1 MSISNRANFPPAI
14 PGDPCPPLYK
24 ICKTE
29 PDTERARQGRA
40 ERDQAAVRGLIPSTD
55 GVTTRPELTPP
66 ASCPLST
73 AAELKGP
80 HLSLIRLLHRHD
92 DGYISFLVADG
103 EGDIRSLVA
112 IKASDLATSLP
123 RFAPELLR
131 NSFFSVNAGY
141 GLADRSGAAHG
152 PPLHNS
158 ESLRYLCAAYVDIDY
173 YKAGLERWKVMSE
186 LERMFGVGELPEP
199 SLLIDSGRGIWL
211 LYLLHDPVLINKA
224 HLGAYGDNPDDH
236 LQLYT
241 RINKALHDRLMHL
254 GADPISD
261 GVRHIR
267 VPGSF
272 RTDVGEEV
280 RWRIYG
286 RSDQVVSHTLKGL
299 ATALGIPKSRKA
311 AKHGEPSIM
320 RQPSATRTKAW
331 KKTNENRLVAFLA
344 LKDLREGGF
353 QGGRRNKAAFIFALS
368 SRGCG
373 ISPQQ
378 AEKAVL
384 AMGARCRPQLGSAK
398 CQRAVQR
405 GYKAKRVKLAYQTM
419 ADWLDVAPG
428 EAKIITQK
436 LYGDQCY
443 RPRIFP
449 AAKRFGP
456 NVPATGTPGGASRSA
471 KRLLRH
477 EAIGQILAESGGFPG
492 VRKMQAELK
501 RRGIAVSVGT
511 VFRDRKT
518 CELAKGRGQSR
529 A

>member
-1 MSISNRANFPPAI
+1 
-14 PGDPCPPLYK
+14 
-24 ICKTE
+24 
-29 PDTERARQGRA
+29 
-40 ERDQAAVRGLIPSTD
+40 
-55 GVTTRPELTPP
+55 
-66 ASCPLST
+66 
-73 AAELKGP
+73 
-80 HLSLIRLLHRHD
+80 
-92 DGYISFLVADG
+92 
-103 EGDIRSLVA
+103 
-112 IKASDLATSLP
+112 
-123 RFAPELLR
+123 
-131 NSFFSVNAGY
+131 
-141 GLADRSGAAHG
+141 
-152 PPLHNS
+152 
-158 ESLRYLCAAYVDIDY
+158 
-173 YKAGLERWKVMSE
+173 
-186 LERMFGVGELPEP
+186 
-199 SLLIDSGRGIWL
+199 
-211 LYLLHDPVLINKA
+211 
-224 HLGAYGDNPDDH
+224 
-236 LQLYT
+236 
-241 RINKALHDRLMHL
+241 
-254 GADPISD
+254 
-261 GVRHIR
+261 
-267 VPGSF
+267 
-272 RTDVGEEV
+272 
-280 RWRIYG
+280 
-286 RSDQVVSHTLKGL
+286 
-299 ATALGIPKSRKA
+299 
-311 AKHGEPSIM
+311 M

-384 AMGARCRPQLGSAK
+384 AMGARCRPQLGSAE

-443 RPRIFP
+443 SRRRFFP

-456 NVPATGTPGGASRSA
+456 NVPATGAPDAASRSA

-477 EAIGQILAESGGFPG
+477 EAIGQILAESGGLPS

-511 VFRDRKT
+511 VFRDCKT